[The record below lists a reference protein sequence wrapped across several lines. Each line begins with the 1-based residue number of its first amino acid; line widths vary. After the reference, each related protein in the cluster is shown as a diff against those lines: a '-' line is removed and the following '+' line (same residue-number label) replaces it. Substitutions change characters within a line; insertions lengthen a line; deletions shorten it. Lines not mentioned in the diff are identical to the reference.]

1 MKRETDIGE
10 VALLGLCDRIGRGGS
25 VPEDEAKAVRLFLK
39 KMRNM

>member
-1 MKRETDIGE
+1 MKRETDISE

-25 VPEDEAKAVRLFLK
+25 ILEDETKAVREFQK